1 MASTTA
7 SPRRSISMIFCPL
20 HGIQL
25 HWFSSTRLEPADK
38 ERMRESGGRDPVANR
53 KEPSLVYIDGVLAG
67 HHPH

>member
-1 MASTTA
+1 
-7 SPRRSISMIFCPL
+7 MIFCPL

-25 HWFSSTRLEPADK
+25 HWFSSTPLEPADK

-67 HHPH
+67 HHPR

>member
-1 MASTTA
+1 MT
-7 SPRRSISMIFCPL
+7 FCPLL

-25 HWFSSTRLEPADK
+25 HWFSSTRFEPADK

-53 KEPSLVYIDGVLAG
+53 KEPSLVYIDGVFAG